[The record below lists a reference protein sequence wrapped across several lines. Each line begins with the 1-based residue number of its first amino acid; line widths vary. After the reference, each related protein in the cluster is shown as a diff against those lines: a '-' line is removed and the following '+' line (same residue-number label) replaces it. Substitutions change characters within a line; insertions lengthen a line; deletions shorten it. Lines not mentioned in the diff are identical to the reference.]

1 MSNPN
6 LELALLV
13 QQRKLT
19 LEQIPDPAQR
29 STIRALL
36 SQLSDAQLGRLA
48 ARDEKPRR
56 FLGRVHVHSR
66 R

>member
-13 QQRKLT
+13 QQRKLS
-19 LEQIPDPAQR
+19 LAQIPDPQR
-29 STIRALL
+29 STVRALL
-36 SQLSDAQLGRLA
+36 AGLTDAQLGRLA
-48 ARDEKPRR
+48 AREEKPRR

>member
-13 QQRKLT
+13 QQRKLA
-19 LEQIPDPAQR
+19 LEQIPDPQR
-29 STIRALL
+29 STVRALL
-36 SQLSDAQLGRLA
+36 SQLSDAQLARLA

-56 FLGRVHVHSR
+56 FLGRVHIHSR